1 MKKAAAVIAA
11 VLIAGTVCSCS
22 GKSNKKGSA
31 SGSEDR
37 PVTWSVQQR
46 QLENVTPRDGEEQVF
61 VKRDEE
67 DEDKIYLIQ
76 GILSED
82 PVNDEKQALDLIAS
96 YSEVMGFNDVYSDL
110 KFKDTVE
117 YDKNIEYRFEQY
129 CGDLKAGFVN
139 LTVDTSIGSKAV
151 VINSGYADT
160 WGFSTKPKVSSKE
173 AVKCAA
179 AKYNVDKDS
188 EPELTICSGP
198 VLAWKVPVDKNGV
211 YVYINAENG
220 DIM

>member
-11 VLIAGTVCSCS
+11 VLIAGSMCGCS
-22 GKSNKKGSA
+22 GNKNKKGGA
-31 SGSEDR
+31 SGTEDR
-37 PVTWSVQQR
+37 PATWSVQQR
-46 QLENVTPRDGEEQVF
+46 QLENVTPRDGEEQIF
-61 VKRDEE
+61 IKRDEE
-67 DEDKIYLIQ
+67 DEDKICLIQ
-76 GILSED
+76 GILSEES
-82 PVNDEKQALDLIAS
+82 VNDEKQALDLIAS
-96 YSEVMGFNDVYSDL
+96 YSEVMGFNDVYSEL
-110 KFKDTVE
+110 KFTDTVE
-117 YDKNIEYRFEQY
+117 YDKNIEYRFDQY

-139 LTVDTSIGSKAV
+139 LTVDTSVGNKAV
-151 VINSGYADT
+151 VLNSGYEDT

-179 AKYNVDKDS
+179 VKYKVDKDS

-198 VLAWKVPVDKNGV
+198 VLAWKVPVDESGV